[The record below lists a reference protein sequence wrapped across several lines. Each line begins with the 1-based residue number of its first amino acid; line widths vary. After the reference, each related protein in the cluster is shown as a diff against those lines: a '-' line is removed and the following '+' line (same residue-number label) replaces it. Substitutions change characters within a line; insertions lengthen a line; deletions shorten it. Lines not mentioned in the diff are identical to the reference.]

1 MLIKYFLFN
10 ILCIHA
16 FFNPNI
22 KLSSGKTATIY
33 GNGPPV
39 LFSTGLYGTIPP
51 FIYSNIINKLKK
63 KLTIITINSI
73 QPLTPFDVIDL
84 TDTINVDSVSFL
96 SHSSFNPKIL
106 ELDKINNALLVDPI
120 IVPSL
125 NFTTIFNNYGFNYFN
140 SNNNN
145 NNNNIK
151 IDYPMIII
159 KSEKLYK
166 SKLDLPSWQE
176 LNVNGDLEN
185 IIYDDVGHPDILDDT
200 WAELAKNTNFWGT
213 ATGKTMKFKEWK
225 YNNLNTLP
233 KIREEYRQ
241 FVTETLINLINKYP
255 NIKNIDNKLNI
266 NELPIN

>member
-1 MLIKYFLFN
+1 MLLKYFLFN

-51 FIYSNIINKLKK
+51 FLYSNIINKLKK

-120 IVPSL
+120 IVPSF
-125 NFTTIFNNYGFNYFN
+125 NFTTIFNNYGFNYLN
-140 SNNNN
+140 SNN

-233 KIREEYRQ
+233 KIRKEYRQ

-255 NIKNIDNKLNI
+255 EMKNIDNKLNI